1 MRKVTLQWLAVA
13 VAVILLV
20 SGLTVWFFA
29 TVPIPN
35 KIHVACVGD
44 SITAGSLYPKDLE
57 ALLGANYS
65 VGNFGIGLAAVNLD
79 SEKPYINQTV
89 FSNAKDS
96 LPNIIII
103 MLGTN
108 DANPTYQQYL
118 DNFNGDYKK
127 LIGEFEAL
135 PTNPKIWLVVPPPIF
150 NDSLGPN
157 STILTQQVIP
167 RIRQVASE
175 LNLPIIDLY
184 SPLTNHPEYFSDDG
198 VHPTVE
204 GSRII
209 ATTIFEAI
217 TQ

>member
-1 MRKVTLQWLAVA
+1 MRRVKLQWLAVA

-35 KIHVACVGD
+35 KIRVACVGD
-44 SITAGSLYPKDLE
+44 SITKGSKYPKDLG

-65 VGNFGIGLAAVNLD
+65 VGNFGIGLVAVNLNA
-79 SEKPYINQTV
+79 EKPYMNQTV
-89 FSNAKDS
+89 FSNAKAS

-108 DANPTYQQYL
+108 DALPGYQQYL
-118 DNFNGDYKK
+118 GNFNGDYKK

-150 NDSLGPN
+150 NDRLGLN

-167 RIRQVASE
+167 RIRQVAGE

-184 SPLTNHPEYFSDDG
+184 SPLANHPEYFSDDG

-209 ATTIFEAI
+209 ATTIFEAV

>member
-1 MRKVTLQWLAVA
+1 MRRVKLQWLAVA

-29 TVPIPN
+29 AAPFAN
-35 KIHVACVGD
+35 RIHVACVGD
-44 SITAGSLYPKDLE
+44 SITVGSLYPKDLE

-65 VGNFGIGLAAVNLD
+65 VGNFGIGLAAVNLKA
-79 SEKPYINQTV
+79 EKPYMNQSV

-108 DANPTYQQYL
+108 DANPAYQQYL
-118 DNFNGDYKK
+118 GNFNGDYKK

-150 NDSLGPN
+150 NDSLGLN

-167 RIRQVASE
+167 RIRQVAGE

-184 SPLTNHPEYFSDDG
+184 AVLANHPEYFSDDG

-204 GSRII
+204 GSSVI
-209 ATTIFEAI
+209 AAKIYEAI
-217 TQ
+217 K

>member
-20 SGLTVWFFA
+20 FGLTVWFFA

-57 ALLGANYS
+57 ALLGANCS
-65 VGNFGIGLAAVNLD
+65 VGNFGIGLAAVNLN

-150 NDSLGPN
+150 NDSLGLN

-175 LNLPIIDLY
+175 LNLPIIDVY
-184 SPLTNHPEYFSDDG
+184 SALANHPEYFSDDG

-217 TQ
+217 TK

>member
-1 MRKVTLQWLAVA
+1 MRRVKLQWLAVA

-20 SGLTVWFFA
+20 SGLTVWFFI

-65 VGNFGIGLAAVNLD
+65 VGNFGTGLAAVNLNA
-79 SEKPYINQTV
+79 EKHYMNQSV

-150 NDSLGPN
+150 NDRLGPN

-167 RIRQVASE
+167 RIRQVAGE

-184 SPLTNHPEYFSDDG
+184 SSLANHPEYFSDDG